1 MNVWIIVFGLPK
13 NLEKQRPKLAY
24 EFLKIIDAEILMKNV
39 QWSLRTEEVNISIF
53 YYNINYISILAS
65 ILIRYM
71 NKD

>member
-1 MNVWIIVFGLPK
+1 MDHDFRLAKKLGK
-13 NLEKQRPKLAY
+13 TTSDPKLAY
-24 EFLKIIDAEILMKNV
+24 EFLKIIDAEILTKNV